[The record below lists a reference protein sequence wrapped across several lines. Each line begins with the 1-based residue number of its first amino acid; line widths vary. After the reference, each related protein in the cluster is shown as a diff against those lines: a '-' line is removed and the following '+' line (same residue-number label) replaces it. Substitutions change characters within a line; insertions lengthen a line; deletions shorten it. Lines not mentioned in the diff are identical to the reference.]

1 MAVRWWKVTLLNCVH
16 TPQFI
21 QCQEMAQGNDG
32 LNFLMIF
39 QVCREGWQ
47 GWGCEDGDE
56 AQGWSNVVT
65 GVCLLT
71 LSNLFFLPPAVV
83 AFRRRLFSQ
92 ALLFIATMVAS
103 VLYHAC
109 DNEVSFVLLT
119 NLRTHIVNFFPVYSA
134 TLHP

>member
-1 MAVRWWKVTLLNCVH
+1 
-16 TPQFI
+16 
-21 QCQEMAQGNDG
+21 
-32 LNFLMIF
+32 MIF

-92 ALLFIATMVAS
+92 ALLFVATMVAS

-109 DNEVSFVLLT
+109 DNEVSCWSGLM
-119 NLRTHIVNFFPVYSA
+119 S
-134 TLHP
+134 